1 MSSFPIQIRVIQ
13 RVVGILLTLF
23 SITSLPPIVIGLLY
37 RDPINSLTPFAGA
50 FAATVFAGL
59 LLFIP
64 ARNHVGQ
71 LRLRDGFLIVVLF
84 WAVLGLFG
92 SIPFYLYSPLDLSVA
107 GAIFESMSGL
117 TTTGATVIVGLD
129 LLPKSIL
136 FYRQQMQWLGG
147 MGIIVLAIAVLPI
160 LGIGG
165 QQLFKAETPGIS
177 KDKLTPRIAGTAK
190 ALWYIYLG
198 LTILCAL
205 AYWAAGMSL
214 FDAVG
219 HSFSTVAIGG
229 FSTHD
234 NSIGYFDS
242 ASIEMVAVLFM
253 FISGVNFALHF
264 AATRKLDFSVGFKED
279 RKWTFRYG
287 FGLKFRHYWQD
298 EEFRTYIL
306 IAVVLTL
313 ITSSYL
319 YLSDTSEWKDSLRN
333 GLFHVVSIGT
343 TTGFTSEEYFNWP
356 GFLPIL
362 LLFASFAGG
371 CTGSTG
377 GGMKVI
383 RVLLLFKQGQREMR
397 RLLHPYAT
405 IVVKI
410 GKQTMSN
417 RMIDVVWGF
426 FASYL
431 ALLAVMLL
439 LLMAAGLDQESAF
452 SAVVACLNNLGP
464 GLGMV
469 AANYSSLGD
478 FSLSV
483 LSIAMLFGRLEI
495 FTLLVLFTPA
505 FWRQ

>member
-1 MSSFPIQIRVIQ
+1 MVAIPIQIRVVQ

-23 SITSLPPIVIGLLY
+23 SITMVTPLVVGLIYGDPWNSIAPFVGGFASTIV
-37 RDPINSLTPFAGA
+37 
-50 FAATVFAGL
+50 VGL
-59 LLFIP
+59 LLFLP
-64 ARNHVGQ
+64 VKDHVGQ
-71 LRLRDGFLIVVLF
+71 LRLRDGFLVVVLF
-84 WAVLGLFG
+84 WAVLGSFG
-92 SIPFYLYSPLDLSVA
+92 GLPFYLYSPLDMSLA

-117 TTTGATVIVGLD
+117 TTTGATIIVGLD
-129 LLPKSIL
+129 LLPRSIL

-147 MGIIVLAIAVLPI
+147 MGIIVLAIAVLPM

-165 QQLFKAETPGIS
+165 QQLFRAETPGIS

-198 LTILCAL
+198 LTIACAF
-205 AYWAAGMSL
+205 AYWAAGMSG
-214 FDAVG
+214 FDALG

-234 NSIGYFDS
+234 ASIGYFDS
-242 ASIEMVAVLFM
+242 ALIEMVAVVFM
-253 FISGVNFALHF
+253 LISGVNFALHF
-264 AATRKLDFSVGFKED
+264 TAARSFDFKI
-279 RKWTFRYG
+279 
-287 FGLKFRHYWQD
+287 YWRD
-298 EEFRTYIL
+298 EEFRTYIG
-306 IAVVLTL
+306 IAIALTI

-319 YLSDTSEWKDSLRN
+319 YLSDTSDWEESFRH

-343 TTGFTSEEYFNWP
+343 TTGFTSQEYFNWP

-383 RVLLLFKQGQREMR
+383 RVLLLFKQGQREML
-397 RLLHPYAT
+397 RLLHPHAT
-405 IVVKI
+405 IVVKV

-431 ALLAVMLL
+431 AILAVMLL

-464 GLGMV
+464 GLGIV

-483 LSIAMLFGRLEI
+483 LSVAMLFGRLEI
-495 FTLLVLFTPA
+495 FTLLILFTPA

>member
-1 MSSFPIQIRVIQ
+1 MSSFPIQIRVVQ

-23 SITSLPPIVIGLLY
+23 SITTLPPVIIGILY
-37 RDPINSLTPFAGA
+37 RDPINAITPFAGA
-50 FAATVFAGL
+50 FAATLFAGL
-59 LLFIP
+59 MLYIP
-64 ARNHVGQ
+64 VKDHVGQ
-71 LRLRDGFLIVVLF
+71 LRLRDGFLVVVLF

-92 SIPFYLYSPLDLSVA
+92 SIPFYLYSPLDMSVA
-107 GAIFESMSGL
+107 SAIFESMSGL

-198 LTILCAL
+198 LTIVCAL
-205 AYWAAGMSL
+205 SYWAAGMDL

-242 ASIEMVAVLFM
+242 AMIEMIAVVFM

-264 AATRKLDFSVGFKED
+264 MAARKLDI
-279 RKWTFRYG
+279 
-287 FGLKFRHYWQD
+287 RHYWRD

-306 IAVVLTL
+306 IAVVLTI

-319 YLSDTSEWKDSLRN
+319 YLSETSEWKESLRN

-383 RVLLLFKQGQREMR
+383 RVLLLYKQGQREMR

-405 IVVKI
+405 IVVKV

-464 GLGMV
+464 GLGVV